1 MRVVVRLK
9 EKLKLELMLI
19 RTRHRILLLLLTL
32 PLLHS
37 CCRRDKIRIEE
48 NTPIVLDISSVGS
61 KALIDHKL
69 PEVRMRQMIRECYDA
84 SGDRIETKGFGVY
97 GYKMSGGI
105 HYQLFDN
112 IRVYPTAESITV
124 PDQED
129 LANIDETTMAWTYTP
144 TRYWDIIASYQ
155 FIAYWPYNS
164 AQSGSGWYVTD
175 KKPTGQE
182 TLNNTHKVI
191 TIHNVPNW
199 QSVNGS
205 EVDIMTAVKW
215 GEYATYFSDRTA
227 HMEFRHI
234 LSQVRIE
241 AYSVGTSAPVYI
253 NSLTL
258 NESSQGANDV
268 LEGSGAST
276 DFRQKY
282 DESATPLEEPDEPV
296 AGENYLDFTSSTTLP
311 LLSDPN
317 EPIQY
322 VNEMEDNPT
331 TVYTKLGHWLVVPHK
346 WQNLVLNINRK
357 IGDSGSFEN
366 REATITL
373 GAAND
378 YKILAGRKYVITLV
392 FDTTNGGIKVASVA
406 VKDWDDPEE
415 ENREVYNW

>member
-1 MRVVVRLK
+1 
-9 EKLKLELMLI
+9 MLI
-19 RTRHRILLLLLTL
+19 RTRHRELLQTPSIRTALPLLLALLAL

-37 CCRRDKIRIEE
+37 CCRHNKIGIEE

-84 SGDRIETKGFGVY
+84 SGDRIGTKGFGVY
-97 GYKMSGGI
+97 GYKMAGGI

-112 IRVYPTAESITV
+112 IRVYPAAESITV

-227 HMEFRHI
+227 HMEFHHI

-258 NESSQGANDV
+258 NESSLGANDV

-296 AGENYLDFTSSTTLP
+296 AGENYLDLTSSTTLV
-311 LLSDPN
+311 SGAN
-317 EPIQY
+317 IHIQY

-331 TVYTKLGHWLVVPHK
+331 TVYTPLGHWLVVPHK
-346 WQNLVLNINRK
+346 WQNLGLTINRK
-357 IGDSGSFEN
+357 IGDGGTFED

-378 YKILAGRKYVITLV
+378 YKILAGKKYVITLV

-406 VKDWDDPEE
+406 VKDWEEPEE